1 MKRVTKQT
9 RCEERSFFGIFLD
22 ISEKETG
29 LALAR
34 GGHATWSSRR

>member
-22 ISEKETG
+22 IPEKETC
-29 LALAR
+29 LAWTR
-34 GGHATWSSRR
+34 GGHAT